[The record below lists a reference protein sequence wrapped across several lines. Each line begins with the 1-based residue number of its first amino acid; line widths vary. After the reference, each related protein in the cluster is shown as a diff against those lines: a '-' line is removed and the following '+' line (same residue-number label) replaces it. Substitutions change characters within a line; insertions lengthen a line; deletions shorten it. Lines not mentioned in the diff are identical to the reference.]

1 MASVSARRPAP
12 QRTRAELADR
22 RPDMPYAAAVLTRPD
37 SAIGASHQPSAREQ
51 SSHFVAIEY
60 LTESSAA
67 AELASRTTGRR
78 SRRPRQHPRGFARQ
92 TAQLAQPESPSG
104 HFPQPRLDHGARTQP
119 GAEYAR
125 GHVAAPRP
133 AETLNHHSAA
143 RRPSGSSDRSRT
155 HPSKSRDSGIDLG
168 ERGWQVLGSNQR
180 RLSRRFYRPRTIRA

>member
-1 MASVSARRPAP
+1 MAIGVWLPPPIPQADIGTEGHAYPQGYYARSTTAHRPKATA
-12 QRTRAELADR
+12 QIFGDR
-22 RPDMPYAAAVLTRPD
+22 RD
-37 SAIGASHQPSAREQ
+37 G
-51 SSHFVAIEY
+51 AIEY

-133 AETLNHHSAA
+133 AETLNHYSAA

-180 RLSRRFYRPRTIRA
+180 RLSRRFYRPRTVRE